1 MSSASLYGAASCL
14 ENVFAAD
21 GSQAA
26 KSISLQEYWPLNV
39 RKIVGKKHPYNS
51 QQYPGVLP

>member
-1 MSSASLYGAASCL
+1 MSSASLCGAASSL
-14 ENVFAAD
+14 EDVFAAD

-26 KSISLQEYWPLNV
+26 KSIRLQQYWTLNV
-39 RKIVGKKHPYNS
+39 RKIVGKKHPYDS